1 MNSANTLNASMPAT
15 GIPIPT
21 YDGKNFVIW
30 DARMKSY
37 LAAMNAATAL
47 DDDVSLERMT
57 PKQLHTDNIAKG
69 VIIGHVNNL
78 MMLTLTM
85 FDRAFDMFDYLRG
98 MYIEKATDRQA
109 ELLSNLYST
118 KMSNSESLQSHLKT
132 MLLYRKQLRLG
143 QTEFTDQMYAS
154 VI

>member
-1 MNSANTLNASMPAT
+1 MNPANTLNVPMPAT
-15 GIPIPT
+15 GIQIPT

-30 DARMKSY
+30 EARVKSY
-37 LAAMNAATAL
+37 LATMNAATAL

-57 PKQLHTDNIAKG
+57 PKQLHADNIAKG

-98 MYIEKATDRQA
+98 RYIEKATDRQA

-118 KMSNSESLQSHLKT
+118 AQGPLQSK
-132 MLLYRKQLRLG
+132 G
-143 QTEFTDQMYAS
+143 PE
-154 VI
+154 